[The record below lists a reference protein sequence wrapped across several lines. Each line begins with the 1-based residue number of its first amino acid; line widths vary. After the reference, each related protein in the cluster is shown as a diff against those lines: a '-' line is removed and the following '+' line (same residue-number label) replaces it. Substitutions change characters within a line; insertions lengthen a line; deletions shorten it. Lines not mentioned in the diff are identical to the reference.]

1 MMKRPHLE
9 LGGGE
14 RDGIVSN
21 FLLNKR
27 TDLFICTF
35 IGS

>member
-14 RDGIVSN
+14 KDGIVNN

-27 TDLFICTF
+27 TDLFIYTS